1 MSVNLSTCT
10 TIPQAL
16 TSVLTDIDHIT
27 NGTKASFIMFK
38 ADTSEL
44 RQYSTSLLM
53 TQKTV
58 LENKYLDI
66 VALHSVGSTPEPLFK
81 TIM

>member
-1 MSVNLSTCT
+1 
-10 TIPQAL
+10 
-16 TSVLTDIDHIT
+16 
-27 NGTKASFIMFK
+27 MFK